1 MSESQIIDEILV
13 NGPRLHIKKH
23 TIPTGGQT
31 PKHYHKQTVET
42 YYVLEGGGRLILGG
56 KSIQLKPDVCAEIPI
71 HAPHQVINDELLPLI
86 ILSTKDQP
94 ITLEDF
100 HLDI

>member
-13 NGPRLHIKKH
+13 KGPRLHIKKH
-23 TIPTGGQT
+23 TIPVGGKT
-31 PKHYHKQTVET
+31 PKHHHRQTVET
-42 YYVLEGGGRLILGG
+42 YYVLEGCGRLILGG
-56 KSIQLKPDVCAEIPI
+56 KTIQLKPNLCVEIPI

-94 ITLEDF
+94 ITLEDMY
-100 HLDI
+100 LDA